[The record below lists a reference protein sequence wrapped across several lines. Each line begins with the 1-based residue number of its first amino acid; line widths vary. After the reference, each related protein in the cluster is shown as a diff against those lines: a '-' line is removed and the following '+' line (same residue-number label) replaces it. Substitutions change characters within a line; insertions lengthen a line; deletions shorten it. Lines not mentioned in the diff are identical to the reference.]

1 MLSFVAILATSSP
14 MICSDFRYFNLG
26 YLWSVWRLLI
36 AKCSNKYCFLCR
48 VFGTIQPSPFNG
60 HLFGVVRCRWS

>member
-14 MICSDFRYFNLG
+14 IICSDFRYFNSG
-26 YLWSVWRLLI
+26 CLWSTWSSTI
-36 AKCSNKYCFLCR
+36 ANCSNEYCFLCR
-48 VFGTIQPSPFNG
+48 IFGTIQPSSFNG